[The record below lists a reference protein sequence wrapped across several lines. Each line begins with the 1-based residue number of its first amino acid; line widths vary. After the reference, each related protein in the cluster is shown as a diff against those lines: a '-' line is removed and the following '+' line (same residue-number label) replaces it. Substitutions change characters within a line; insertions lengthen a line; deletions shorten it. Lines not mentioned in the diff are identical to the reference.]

1 MKRISSPCLYRKLFM
16 IIEKMSAFVHQKSF
30 FCFFVSGVE
39 WRFFK
44 ARLCQIPLLPLA
56 RKEISEFLHWK
67 AFSFVSHIPKRQR
80 NPAAGQ
86 VHGAPAVRGAETQRL
101 VLVVWSD
108 RRCLKDPGKKIE
120 IKMLGFA
127 VYLV

>member
-1 MKRISSPCLYRKLFM
+1 MFHDNRKNVRFCPSKILLF
-16 IIEKMSAFVHQKSF
+16 F
-30 FCFFVSGVE
+30 FFVSGVE

-44 ARLCQIPLLPLA
+44 ARLCQISLLPLA

-67 AFSFVSHIPKRQR
+67 AFSFVSHIPEQHG
-80 NPAAGQ
+80 NPAVGL
-86 VHGAPAVRGAETQRL
+86 VRWAPAVRGAETQQL
-101 VLVVWSD
+101 IHVVWSE

-120 IKMLGFA
+120 IKMLGFV